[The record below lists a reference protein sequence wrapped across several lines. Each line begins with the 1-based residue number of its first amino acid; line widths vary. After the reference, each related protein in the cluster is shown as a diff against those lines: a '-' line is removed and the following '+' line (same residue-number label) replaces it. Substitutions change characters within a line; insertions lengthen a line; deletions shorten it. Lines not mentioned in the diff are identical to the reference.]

1 MSTAVGLVGGAAAVG
16 FIGAFWSKIKMLFS
30 RIISLFIVS
39 VKVHNKAS
47 TAVAIYCWE
56 NMRRSP
62 FGNRCYSS
70 KNDYIRPLKRY
81 QHFAYEYFGK
91 DPVLFW
97 QGWRVLLL
105 GYDGSEGSNAPRDD
119 SLTFTFIRG
128 TWDVDNLISKALDVF
143 NARCSSLNDEEE
155 NHNKRF
161 RVYRIFGEG
170 NRARNGEKT
179 KYAAEGTDEVAAES
193 YDVSMGDK
201 RLLRWTPNDIGPEK
215 TETGSAFDSLAY
227 PDEVMTLVEEV
238 KRWKEG
244 EKWYRE
250 KQIPHK
256 RGWALHGGPGTGKTA
271 LVRATAEDLDLPV
284 WQFDM
289 ATLANYEFVEA
300 WRRMLRRVPCV
311 ALLEDVDNIFNKRE
325 NVTGEEGDR
334 MTFDV
339 LLNCIDGVEKAEG
352 VFTVI
357 TTNKL
362 EKVDEALG
370 IPSER
375 SNGSALSTRPGR
387 IDRILELK
395 EMDIECRR
403 KLAGRILVEWPDTH
417 KKIVEDGNG
426 DTGAQFQYRCAR
438 LAEKLYW
445 EEKENVT

>member
-1 MSTAVGLVGGAAAVG
+1 MSTTVGILGGAAAVG
-16 FIGAFWSKIKMLFS
+16 FLGAFWSKIKMIFS

-39 VKVHNKAS
+39 VKVNNKAA

-56 NMRRSP
+56 NMKRSP

-105 GYDGSEGSNAPRDD
+105 GYDGGEGDNAPRED

-128 TWDVDNLISKALDVF
+128 TWDIDALLVKALDVF
-143 NARCSSLNDEEE
+143 NERCSNLYDKEKDS
-155 NHNKRF
+155 HKRF

-170 NRARNGEKT
+170 NRARSGEPKT
-179 KYAAEGTDEVAAES
+179 GYVEGVEEKEA

-201 RLLRWTPNDIGPEK
+201 RLLKWIPDQIGPEK
-215 TETGSAFDSLAY
+215 TENGSAFDSLAY
-227 PDEVMTLVEEV
+227 PDEVMDLVEEV
-238 KRWKEG
+238 RRWKNS
-244 EKWYRE
+244 EKWYRD
-250 KQIPHK
+250 KKIPYK
-256 RGWALHGGPGTGKTA
+256 RGWGLHGGPGTGKTA

-311 ALLEDVDNIFNKRE
+311 ALLEDVDNIFNERE

-339 LLNCIDGVEKAEG
+339 LLNCIDGVEKADG

-362 EKVDEALG
+362 EKVDAALG
-370 IPSER
+370 IPSKR

-395 EMDIECRR
+395 EMDETCRR
-403 KLAGRILVEWPDTH
+403 KLAGRILSEWPDVQQKT
-417 KKIVEDGNG
+417 IEEGDG
-426 DTGAQFQYRCAR
+426 DTGAQFQYRCSR

-445 EEKENVT
+445 EEKANV